1 MPGEVVQ
8 RKKAKLIE
16 VLLKPSLMNVKI
28 RWSTGLMKA
37 SMRPVDFYLQDIEEK
52 MLAKE
57 ARSDFKA
64 DVRRFLSN
72 LVNFSL
78 YVKKS
83 PPDERKETARKF
95 LNNMNGWLFKRKLN
109 HKKIKSEFHHYLY
122 EGILF
127 PFSPKGKVAST
138 LVNNPNSKIV
148 RIVHSD
154 VTVFETKT
162 RAPYRMVVETIEYF
176 ELKQS

>member
-1 MPGEVVQ
+1 
-8 RKKAKLIE
+8 
-16 VLLKPSLMNVKI
+16 
-28 RWSTGLMKA
+28 
-37 SMRPVDFYLQDIEEK
+37 

-83 PPDERKETARKF
+83 PPEQRKDIARKF
-95 LNNMNGWLFKRKLN
+95 LNNMNGWLYRRKLN
-109 HKKIKSEFHHYLY
+109 NKKIKSEYHHYLY

-127 PFSPKGKVAST
+127 PFTPRDNVAST
-138 LVNNPNSKIV
+138 LVASLNQDSKNRTFGRNSI
-148 RIVHSD
+148 R
-154 VTVFETKT
+154 
-162 RAPYRMVVETIEYF
+162 Y
-176 ELKQS
+176 